1 MLLLSQDNDAEQ
13 EEVAQSLSLVKD
25 VIGVVDRKVAS
36 YEKKVRLNEIYMKTD
51 SKSIMRMKSGQMFAK
66 EDLKRKKLVRDG
78 SVFLKSATG
87 RLKGEAYGVLGEV
100 GSLVWGQVLG
110 TCTYDQGHW
119 SLCSPDSTV
128 RSELMFW
135 NCGGEGQVPG

>member
-87 RLKGEAYGVLGEV
+87 RLKGEACVEYLGRWGAWIGAKSWAPAHMTRDTGASAVL
-100 GSLVWGQVLG
+100 
-110 TCTYDQGHW
+110 
-119 SLCSPDSTV
+119 TV
-128 RSELMFW
+128 
-135 NCGGEGQVPG
+135 Q